1 MIFPV
6 IPVVPSS
13 ERVRD
18 LVVVGVLM
26 LASVGGVTTSF
37 REPELCALL
46 MAGVLAA
53 ALWFWH
59 EPRDWLTAVAGAVF
73 GPLLE
78 WVAARYQLWTY
89 PFPSVGGM
97 PAWVFTL
104 WPAFP
109 LVLVRLT
116 HAILPPDPA
125 RKDPVSPL
133 GLGLVVLA
141 LEIPALATL
150 GNSRPSAALAITGA
164 MLVVALVWLRSPQ
177 AFLMVGLSGVFGALC
192 ESLPI
197 RAGAWHYPNAAF
209 LGMPCWL
216 PTGYSLFGF
225 ALVQVGSGLSAVW
238 SRRRDRNR
246 ASAA

>member
-1 MIFPV
+1 
-6 IPVVPSS
+6 
-13 ERVRD
+13 
-18 LVVVGVLM
+18 M

-37 REPELCALL
+37 RQPEWCALL

-59 EPRDWLTAVAGAVF
+59 EPADWFTALAGAVF

-78 WVAARYQLWTY
+78 WVAARYQLWEY
-89 PFPSVGGM
+89 PFASIGGM

-109 LVLVRLT
+109 VVLMRLT
-116 HAILPPDPA
+116 RAILPPDPT
-125 RKDPVSPL
+125 RLNRVSHL
-133 GLGLVVLA
+133 GLGLVVLV

-150 GNSRPSAALAITGA
+150 GNSHPSTALAITA
-164 MLVVALVWLRSPQ
+164 VMLVVALVWLRSPQ

-197 RAGAWHYPNAAF
+197 RAGAWHYPDPAF

-225 ALVQVGSGLSAVW
+225 ALVQVGSGLAAVW
-238 SRRRDRNR
+238 SLRRNQTR
-246 ASAA
+246 ALAA